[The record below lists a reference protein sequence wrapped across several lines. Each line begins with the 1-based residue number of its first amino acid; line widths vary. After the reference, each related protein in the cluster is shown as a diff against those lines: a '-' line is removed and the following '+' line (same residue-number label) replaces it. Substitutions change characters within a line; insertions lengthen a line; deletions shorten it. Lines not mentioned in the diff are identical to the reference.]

1 MSMLL
6 LFFISFHH
14 HHHHTFFK
22 LILIDTHSYNTC
34 ISKNI
39 TTYHCRTDTFKH
51 SFFPWTIAEWNK
63 LDLKCRKCTYNVF
76 RNHLLK
82 SIQPLSNPIYNIHDP
97 LGIRLLTR
105 LRLGLS
111 HLNEHRFNHNF
122 DNCINPLC
130 TCTLEIEST
139 THFFLHCHF
148 YRNIQK
154 TLLDDLNEININI
167 SNFSETALTDLLL
180 YGKSSFDKIQN
191 KKILTASIKYILDSE
206 RFTGSIF

>member
-1 MSMLL
+1 M
-6 LFFISFHH
+6 
-14 HHHHTFFK
+14 
-22 LILIDTHSYNTC
+22 LILVDTHSYNTR
-34 ISKNI
+34 IFENI
-39 TTYHCRTDTFKH
+39 TTCHCRTDTFKH
-51 SFFPWTIAEWNK
+51 SLFPWTIAEWNK

-130 TCTLEIEST
+130 TCTLETEST

-148 YRNIQK
+148 FTNIRK